1 MILDFLIRQVIGR
14 LSPAGE
20 RARLSVFIF
29 HRVLPKPDP
38 LFPDEPDAIQFDR
51 IISWIKTWFHVMPLS
66 AAVDS
71 LKAAKLPARA
81 AVITF
86 DDGYADNHDVALPI
100 LTKHDVTATFF
111 IATGYLNGG
120 RMWNDSVTESIRH
133 FKQEILDLN
142 ALNLGCYPTG
152 NDQQKCKAINQII
165 AKIKYLPPLVRQNTS
180 EEIERLTE
188 TLLPNNLMM
197 TSDQVRNM
205 RNAGMQIGAHTV
217 NHPILAC
224 TEESIAQDEIKT
236 SKADLE
242 KLLGEEISLFAY
254 PNGKPQEDY
263 LPKHARM
270 IEAAGFHAALS
281 TAWGSANRDT
291 DVFQIP
297 RYTPWNKTP
306 LKFAIRLIQNLRRN
320 ASH

>member
-1 MILDFLIRQVIGR
+1 
-14 LSPAGE
+14 
-20 RARLSVFIF
+20 
-29 HRVLPKPDP
+29 
-38 LFPDEPDAIQFDR
+38 
-51 IISWIKTWFHVMPLS
+51 
-66 AAVDS
+66 
-71 LKAAKLPARA
+71 
-81 AVITF
+81 
-86 DDGYADNHDVALPI
+86 
-100 LTKHDVTATFF
+100 
-111 IATGYLNGG
+111 
-120 RMWNDSVTESIRH
+120 MWNDSVTESIRH

-180 EEIERLTE
+180 EEIVRLTE
-188 TLLPNNLMM
+188 TLLPNDLMM

-217 NHPILAC
+217 SHPILAC
-224 TEESIAQDEIKT
+224 TEESIALDEIVT

-263 LPKHARM
+263 LLKHARM
-270 IEAAGFHAALS
+270 IEAAGFRAALS
-281 TAWGSANRDT
+281 TAWGSANLDT
-291 DVFQIP
+291 DLFQIP

-320 ASH
+320 ANH